1 MPPLQI
7 QRHTETRESSRE
19 EPHCDPTDRHNH
31 HLTRPNPTTLPH
43 ARAVISISSPSLP
56 SLWTLRHELPP
67 HASQQAT
74 DTLTPPQLI
83 SAALSQCWCCR
94 CASSSLPLRPVSHF
108 FRSFGPMRVA
118 GECSLRRWRVS
129 RALHLEPSELQLHT
143 HPNHAHRPTPVPSA
157 GPHAPGALFA
167 PHRKADLLSVSR
179 PEPRTL
185 HRVFEPIFRS
195 RYLVYHDPLPLGPI
209 SPTEYSYAVTPTT
222 TAASSSNQHTLT
234 LPRSDSLTRTLVGPK
249 RYVRATWRAR
259 SEAAPR
265 RRWPRSA
272 KIEDGSRASGW
283 CNK

>member
-67 HASQQAT
+67 HASHLRATAGHRHT
-74 DTLTPPQLI
+74 DTATAYLRC
-83 SAALSQCWCCR
+83 SLSVLVLSLCFFL
-94 CASSSLPLRPVSHF
+94 SSSPAGVSLFSLLRSDARRRRVLAASLACRA
-108 FRSFGPMRVA
+108 RSTSSPR
-118 GECSLRRWRVS
+118 SYS
-129 RALHLEPSELQLHT
+129 YT
-143 HPNHAHRPTPVPSA
+143 PTPTMPTA
-157 GPHAPGALFA
+157 RLRYPRPGHMRQVLSLL
-167 PHRKADLLSVSR
+167 PHRKADLSVSR

-209 SPTEYSYAVTPTT
+209 SPTEYSYAVTPTAT
-222 TAASSSNQHTLT
+222 TAAASSNQHTLT

-259 SEAAPR
+259 SEA
-265 RRWPRSA
+265 WN
-272 KIEDGSRASGW
+272 DSR
-283 CNK
+283 

>member
-1 MPPLQI
+1 M
-7 QRHTETRESSRE
+7 
-19 EPHCDPTDRHNH
+19 
-31 HLTRPNPTTLPH
+31 
-43 ARAVISISSPSLP
+43 ISISSPSP
-56 SLWTLRHELPP
+56 FSPFFHCGPFDTSSP
-67 HASQQAT
+67 HTPHTCERQQAT

-209 SPTEYSYAVTPTT
+209 SPTEYSYAVTPTAT
-222 TAASSSNQHTLT
+222 TAAASSNQHTLT

-272 KIEDGSRASGW
+272 KIEDGSRASGS